1 MTKPLSPA
9 GSGGS
14 SKKVLI
20 IGAGHNG
27 LVCGTYL
34 ARAGYQVAILEA
46 RDQIGGAAGSR
57 EFADGYQVSGLA
69 HILHSLSP
77 KVRRDLKLDA
87 FGLDTGTPVETIA
100 LDTAGQHLHL
110 GHSEVSGEGL
120 SASDIAAYRQFK
132 TDFIQYAKAL
142 QPLMLNKPPRLKN
155 MDGKDK
161 TTLAKLGWQL
171 RFGLG
176 KESMREFLRIGGINI
191 YDVLNEVID
200 SPLLKGAI
208 AVDAVLGQHMGPR
221 TPNSVLTYLH
231 RLWGETHSQASLPSG
246 GMGQVVSALERAALN
261 AGVSL
266 RTDAAVARILVT
278 DGVTR
283 GVELQCGERIDGD
296 IVVSNADAKTTFLD
310 LVDSAELDAM
320 FVHRVNSIRSK
331 GNVAKLHF
339 SLKGVPEINALPVEA
354 LGQRLLVAPSLRYV
368 EHAFN
373 HAKYGEFSEYP
384 ILEITIPSIADP
396 SLAPAGHH
404 VMSVSASF
412 APYTLKQGWDH
423 GREAFIG
430 RVIETIEQYAPGFAS
445 QILAREILTPVD
457 IENQYHIAGG
467 HWHHGEMAIDQ
478 LFMMRPIHGAAQYDT
493 PVDGLFLCGAAAHP
507 GGGVTG
513 IPGHNAAQRIITM
526 ARGGS

>member
-1 MTKPLSPA
+1 MTNPLSPA

-246 GMGQVVSALERAALN
+246 GMGQVVSALGRAALN

-266 RTDAAVARILVT
+266 RTNAAVARILVT

-339 SLKGVPEINALPVEA
+339 SLKGLPEINALPEEA

-513 IPGHNAAQRIITM
+513 IPGHNAAQRIIAM

>member
-110 GHSEVSGEGL
+110 GHSEVSGKGL

-142 QPLMLNKPPRLKN
+142 QPLILNKPPRLKN

-339 SLKGVPEINALPVEA
+339 SLKGLPEINALREEA

-412 APYTLKQGWDH
+412 APYTLKQGWDQ

-513 IPGHNAAQRIITM
+513 IPGHNAAQRIIAM

>member
-1 MTKPLSPA
+1 
-9 GSGGS
+9 
-14 SKKVLI
+14 
-20 IGAGHNG
+20 
-27 LVCGTYL
+27 
-34 ARAGYQVAILEA
+34 
-46 RDQIGGAAGSR
+46 
-57 EFADGYQVSGLA
+57 
-69 HILHSLSP
+69 
-77 KVRRDLKLDA
+77 
-87 FGLDTGTPVETIA
+87 
-100 LDTAGQHLHL
+100 
-110 GHSEVSGEGL
+110 
-120 SASDIAAYRQFK
+120 
-132 TDFIQYAKAL
+132 
-142 QPLMLNKPPRLKN
+142 
-155 MDGKDK
+155 
-161 TTLAKLGWQL
+161 
-171 RFGLG
+171 
-176 KESMREFLRIGGINI
+176 
-191 YDVLNEVID
+191 
-200 SPLLKGAI
+200 
-208 AVDAVLGQHMGPR
+208 
-221 TPNSVLTYLH
+221 
-231 RLWGETHSQASLPSG
+231 
-246 GMGQVVSALERAALN
+246 
-261 AGVSL
+261 
-266 RTDAAVARILVT
+266 
-278 DGVTR
+278 VTR
-283 GVELQCGERIDGD
+283 GVELQCGERLDGD

-339 SLKGVPEINALPVEA
+339 SLKGLPEINALPEEA

-513 IPGHNAAQRIITM
+513 IPGHNAAQRIIAM

>member
-339 SLKGVPEINALPVEA
+339 SLKGLPEINALPAEA

-412 APYTLKQGWDH
+412 APYTLKQGWDQ

-513 IPGHNAAQRIITM
+513 IPGHNAAQRIIAM